1 MLGEGEEVF
10 PDLGTGRQE
19 DMVPAELVQVEEE
32 EEEAVHGPESEE
44 QGEEEKEACQG
55 KLIAGQQTV
64 PHGEDIVKVVETGA
78 ESQPESEAET
88 KQQEEKSEERAQAQ
102 SGQGGQCTWSAL
114 KGLQALQSEMEPV
127 NEQASK
133 AFSRLKRMACRRRRP
148 YLELRSTHI
157 EHIPGFWAKAF
168 VSHPD
173 LSAMICE
180 QDEKMLSHM
189 MNLKVEEVQD
199 ASDCCKILLFFHK
212 NPYFCNNVI
221 VKEYLITL
229 RGYRVF
235 HCTPIQWSQ
244 YYERQ
249 VYRRWHQNSSLN
261 FFNWFSDHNVA
272 GSGRIAEGRQYWIHV
287 PLPAT
292 CGATLDLC

>member
-1 MLGEGEEVF
+1 
-10 PDLGTGRQE
+10 
-19 DMVPAELVQVEEE
+19 
-32 EEEAVHGPESEE
+32 
-44 QGEEEKEACQG
+44 
-55 KLIAGQQTV
+55 
-64 PHGEDIVKVVETGA
+64 
-78 ESQPESEAET
+78 
-88 KQQEEKSEERAQAQ
+88 
-102 SGQGGQCTWSAL
+102 
-114 KGLQALQSEMEPV
+114 
-127 NEQASK
+127 
-133 AFSRLKRMACRRRRP
+133 
-148 YLELRSTHI
+148 
-157 EHIPGFWAKAF
+157 
-168 VSHPD
+168 
-173 LSAMICE
+173 MICE

-272 GSGRIAEGRQYWIHV
+272 GSGRIAEIILKDLWRNPLKYYVRTMVPGEGRRSWTGHILLQK
-287 PLPAT
+287 
-292 CGATLDLC
+292 

>member
-1 MLGEGEEVF
+1 
-10 PDLGTGRQE
+10 
-19 DMVPAELVQVEEE
+19 
-32 EEEAVHGPESEE
+32 
-44 QGEEEKEACQG
+44 
-55 KLIAGQQTV
+55 
-64 PHGEDIVKVVETGA
+64 
-78 ESQPESEAET
+78 
-88 KQQEEKSEERAQAQ
+88 
-102 SGQGGQCTWSAL
+102 
-114 KGLQALQSEMEPV
+114 
-127 NEQASK
+127 
-133 AFSRLKRMACRRRRP
+133 
-148 YLELRSTHI
+148 
-157 EHIPGFWAKAF
+157 
-168 VSHPD
+168 
-173 LSAMICE
+173 MICE